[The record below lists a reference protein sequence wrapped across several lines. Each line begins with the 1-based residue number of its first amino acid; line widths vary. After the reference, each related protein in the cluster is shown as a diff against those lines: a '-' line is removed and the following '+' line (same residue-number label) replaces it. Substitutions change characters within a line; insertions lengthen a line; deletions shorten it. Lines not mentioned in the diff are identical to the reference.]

1 MSAHTPT
8 NLIRS
13 FRCSA
18 QEGFCAATVS
28 RGNPALERETSYGF
42 IYLEGQPPNE
52 PFQGS
57 ILKTLKSFWPF
68 WISNLQV
75 FLSQVCVFL
84 LLTHLKHTHPLASVL
99 HSWRGRAEMTR
110 NQACSGHLLMSS
122 NWFLSPTAKK
132 IPSDLSLFSS
142 VCLSVTHTYLGK
154 VSYEFQFMGII
165 KLQIVL
171 GGHVGQTVKKT
182 VPNCFWSFQ

>member
-28 RGNPALERETSYGF
+28 RGSPALERETSYGF

-75 FLSQVCVFL
+75 FLSSHVCASLLAGEGGGDEKPSMFRASINELKLISEPSCQTKYPPISLPFL
-84 LLTHLKHTHPLASVL
+84 LSLCDTHL
-99 HSWRGRAEMTR
+99 
-110 NQACSGHLLMSS
+110 
-122 NWFLSPTAKK
+122 F
-132 IPSDLSLFSS
+132 
-142 VCLSVTHTYLGK
+142 GK
-154 VSYEFQFMGII
+154 
-165 KLQIVL
+165 
-171 GGHVGQTVKKT
+171 GQL
-182 VPNCFWSFQ
+182 